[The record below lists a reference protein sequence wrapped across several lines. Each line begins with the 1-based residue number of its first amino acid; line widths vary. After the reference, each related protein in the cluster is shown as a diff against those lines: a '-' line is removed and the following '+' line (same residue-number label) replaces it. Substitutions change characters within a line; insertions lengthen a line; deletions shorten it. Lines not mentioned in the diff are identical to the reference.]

1 MLHKSIDSPT
11 TNNTLVA
18 IAKGDRTATHNYWK
32 EEDQHC
38 LTSLQPAATYN
49 VILPIVPNAKAI
61 TPS

>member
-38 LTSLQPAATYN
+38 LTSL
-49 VILPIVPNAKAI
+49 
-61 TPS
+61 